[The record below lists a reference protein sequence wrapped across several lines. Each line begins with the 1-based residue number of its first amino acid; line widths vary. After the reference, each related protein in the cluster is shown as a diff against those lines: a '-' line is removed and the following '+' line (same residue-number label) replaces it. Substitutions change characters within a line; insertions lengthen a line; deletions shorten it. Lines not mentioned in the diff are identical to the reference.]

1 MKGIYIKW
9 LKAQIT
15 LSACCLSQQVL
26 LHGPKGAP
34 PAVRSFAFH
43 ACLGPAT
50 RQADV
55 LRQCGLTQLLD
66 AALAGFHVTIMTYG
80 QTGSGKTFTMSGRE
94 ERLEMDDYVGA
105 PLCLTIIMHSLT
117 RGKRNACTVSAASAA
132 WLVQSDTIQR
142 CSSNAHAFCSRSTP
156 AAHIVCSRATEKNTD
171 MPWRKA
177 APRQMVYAQM
187 QISCSCCAGD
197 SDDGIVTRAVL
208 YLYDAL
214 QKSGKSCALRYATSL
229 QAT

>member
-15 LSACCLSQQVL
+15 HSACCLSQQVL

-55 LRQCGLTQLLD
+55 LRQCGLSQLLD

-94 ERLEMDDYVGA
+94 ERLEMDNYVGA
-105 PLCLTIIMHSLT
+105 PLCLTIIIHSLT
-117 RGKRNACTVSAASAA
+117 RGIRNACSVSAASAA
-132 WLVQSDTIQR
+132 WSVQSDTTQR
-142 CSSNAHAFCSRSTP
+142 CRSSAHAFCRRSNP
-156 AAHIVCSRATEKNTD
+156 AAHIVCNRASEEDTH
-171 MPWRKA
+171 MLW
-177 APRQMVYAQM
+177 
-187 QISCSCCAGD
+187 
-197 SDDGIVTRAVL
+197 
-208 YLYDAL
+208 
-214 QKSGKSCALRYATSL
+214 GKSSS
-229 QAT
+229 